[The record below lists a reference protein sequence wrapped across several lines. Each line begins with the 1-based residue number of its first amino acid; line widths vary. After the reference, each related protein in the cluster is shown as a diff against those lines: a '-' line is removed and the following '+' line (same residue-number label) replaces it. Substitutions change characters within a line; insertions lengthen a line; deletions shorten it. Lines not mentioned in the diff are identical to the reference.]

1 MLPHIAL
8 YLLHKKEIDADLL
21 KVQDRKPTVLNL
33 IKACTREKSFRNLFY
48 YRMGEYR
55 SVFISWLLPP
65 ERTMTI
71 WCPHIGKG
79 AHLEHSYAT
88 YLNAESI
95 GDDFYCLQM
104 VTLGNGKGGRP
115 TIGNDVKIYTGAT
128 VFGGIHIG
136 NHVTI
141 GAGAVV
147 FQDIPDGATVV
158 GNPGRIVKQEDKK
171 RLEDMAETLKEKT
184 AKGLFWGAMNNG
196 AMQVIGLVFGII
208 LGRLL
213 SKEDYGM
220 MAMINVFP
228 LIAIAL
234 QNSGFASAIGNLK
247 HPTSNDYN
255 SVFWFNIIVGGSLY
269 VILFLCAPFIADFYH
284 DDRLIALCRLAF
296 VTILFSSL
304 GTAQAAFLFKNMMVK
319 QQAKA
324 SITAVLLSSSVGVL
338 MAWNGFAYW
347 SLATQGVVYVGLNT
361 LLVWHY
367 STWRP
372 SLKIDFTPVK
382 TMFPFSFKIA
392 ATTIATKINDNV
404 MNILLGRF
412 YNNAITGSY
421 NQAYQWN
428 SKCYLLLQG
437 MLNPVIQPTLV
448 NLSDDKER
456 QLMAFRKMVRFI
468 CFLSFPLLFGLGLVS
483 NEFIII
489 TLTEKWQSSA
499 ELLRMLCVGGSVMP
513 LYTLFSNVVIS
524 KGKSGAYFWCTV
536 SLSVTQIVLMLFLWP
551 YGIRLMVSVYVA
563 LTIIWMFVWYALAYR
578 YISYRPLDF
587 LKDTCPFLL
596 AALGVMSLTYLATM
610 SISNLACLLLARVVM
625 AAVLYFVVMKIARVA
640 ILDECI
646 RFVLKKK

>member
-1 MLPHIAL
+1 
-8 YLLHKKEIDADLL
+8 
-21 KVQDRKPTVLNL
+21 
-33 IKACTREKSFRNLFY
+33 
-48 YRMGEYR
+48 
-55 SVFISWLLPP
+55 
-65 ERTMTI
+65 
-71 WCPHIGKG
+71 
-79 AHLEHSYAT
+79 
-88 YLNAESI
+88 
-95 GDDFYCLQM
+95 
-104 VTLGNGKGGRP
+104 
-115 TIGNDVKIYTGAT
+115 
-128 VFGGIHIG
+128 
-136 NHVTI
+136 
-141 GAGAVV
+141 
-147 FQDIPDGATVV
+147 
-158 GNPGRIVKQEDKK
+158 
-171 RLEDMAETLKEKT
+171 MAETLKEKT

-196 AMQVIGLVFGII
+196 AMQVIGLIFGIV

-247 HPTSNDYN
+247 HPTANDYN
-255 SVFWFNIIVGGSLY
+255 SVFWFNIIVGSSLY
-269 VILFLCAPFIADFYH
+269 VILFFCAPFIADFYH
-284 DDRLIALCRLAF
+284 DERLVSLCRLAF
-296 VTILFSSL
+296 INILFSSL

-347 SLATQGVVYVGLNT
+347 SLAAQGVVYVGLNT

-412 YNNAITGSY
+412 YTNAITGSY

-536 SLSVTQIVLMLFLWP
+536 SLSVTQIVLMLLLWP
-551 YGIRLMVSVYVA
+551 YGIHLMVSVYVA
-563 LTIIWMFVWYALAYR
+563 LTIVWMFVWYALAYR

-610 SISNLACLLLARVVM
+610 SITNLACLLLARVVM
-625 AAVLYFVVMKIARVA
+625 AAVLYFVVMKVARVA

>member
-1 MLPHIAL
+1 
-8 YLLHKKEIDADLL
+8 
-21 KVQDRKPTVLNL
+21 
-33 IKACTREKSFRNLFY
+33 
-48 YRMGEYR
+48 
-55 SVFISWLLPP
+55 
-65 ERTMTI
+65 
-71 WCPHIGKG
+71 
-79 AHLEHSYAT
+79 
-88 YLNAESI
+88 
-95 GDDFYCLQM
+95 
-104 VTLGNGKGGRP
+104 
-115 TIGNDVKIYTGAT
+115 
-128 VFGGIHIG
+128 
-136 NHVTI
+136 
-141 GAGAVV
+141 
-147 FQDIPDGATVV
+147 
-158 GNPGRIVKQEDKK
+158 
-171 RLEDMAETLKEKT
+171 MAETLKEKT

-196 AMQVIGLVFGII
+196 AMQVIGLIFGIV

-247 HPTSNDYN
+247 HPTANDYN
-255 SVFWFNIIVGGSLY
+255 SVFWFNIIVGSSLY
-269 VILFLCAPFIADFYH
+269 VILFFCAPFIADFYH
-284 DDRLIALCRLAF
+284 DERLVSLCRLAF
-296 VTILFSSL
+296 INILFSSL
-304 GTAQAAFLFKNMMVK
+304 GTAQAAFLFKNM
-319 QQAKA
+319 
-324 SITAVLLSSSVGVL
+324 
-338 MAWNGFAYW
+338 
-347 SLATQGVVYVGLNT
+347 
-361 LLVWHY
+361 
-367 STWRP
+367 
-372 SLKIDFTPVK
+372 
-382 TMFPFSFKIA
+382 IA

-412 YNNAITGSY
+412 YTNAITGSY

-448 NLSDDKER
+448 NLSDDRER
-456 QLMAFRKMVRFI
+456 QLLAFRKMVRFI

-536 SLSVTQIVLMLFLWP
+536 SLSVTQIVLMLLLWP
-551 YGIRLMVSVYVA
+551 YGIHLMVSVYVA
-563 LTIIWMFVWYALAYR
+563 LTIVWMFVWYALAYR

-610 SISNLACLLLARVVM
+610 SITNLVCLLLARVVM
-625 AAVLYFVVMKIARVA
+625 AAVLYFVVMKVARVA

-646 RFVLKKK
+646 RFVFKKNR

>member
-1 MLPHIAL
+1 MTSAFFFMKMHVCLQFLL
-8 YLLHKKEIDADLL
+8 YLCSKFKK
-21 KVQDRKPTVLNL
+21 
-33 IKACTREKSFRNLFY
+33 S
-48 YRMGEYR
+48 
-55 SVFISWLLPP
+55 
-65 ERTMTI
+65 
-71 WCPHIGKG
+71 
-79 AHLEHSYAT
+79 
-88 YLNAESI
+88 
-95 GDDFYCLQM
+95 
-104 VTLGNGKGGRP
+104 
-115 TIGNDVKIYTGAT
+115 
-128 VFGGIHIG
+128 
-136 NHVTI
+136 
-141 GAGAVV
+141 
-147 FQDIPDGATVV
+147 
-158 GNPGRIVKQEDKK
+158 
-171 RLEDMAETLKEKT
+171 MAETLKEKT

-247 HPTSNDYN
+247 NPTANDYN
-255 SVFWFNIIVGGSLY
+255 SVFWFNILVGGSLY
-269 VILFLCAPFIADFYH
+269 AILFFCAPFIADFYH
-284 DDRLIALCRLAF
+284 DERLVALCRLAF
-296 VTILFSSL
+296 INILFSSL

-347 SLATQGVVYVGLNT
+347 SLAAQGVVYVGLNT

-372 SLKIDFTPVK
+372 SLKIDFAPVR

-412 YNNAITGSY
+412 YTNAITGSY

-513 LYTLFSNVVIS
+513 LYTLFPM
-524 KGKSGAYFWCTV
+524 W
-536 SLSVTQIVLMLFLWP
+536 
-551 YGIRLMVSVYVA
+551 
-563 LTIIWMFVWYALAYR
+563 
-578 YISYRPLDF
+578 
-587 LKDTCPFLL
+587 
-596 AALGVMSLTYLATM
+596 
-610 SISNLACLLLARVVM
+610 
-625 AAVLYFVVMKIARVA
+625 
-640 ILDECI
+640 
-646 RFVLKKK
+646 

>member
-1 MLPHIAL
+1 
-8 YLLHKKEIDADLL
+8 
-21 KVQDRKPTVLNL
+21 
-33 IKACTREKSFRNLFY
+33 
-48 YRMGEYR
+48 
-55 SVFISWLLPP
+55 
-65 ERTMTI
+65 
-71 WCPHIGKG
+71 
-79 AHLEHSYAT
+79 
-88 YLNAESI
+88 
-95 GDDFYCLQM
+95 
-104 VTLGNGKGGRP
+104 
-115 TIGNDVKIYTGAT
+115 
-128 VFGGIHIG
+128 
-136 NHVTI
+136 
-141 GAGAVV
+141 
-147 FQDIPDGATVV
+147 
-158 GNPGRIVKQEDKK
+158 
-171 RLEDMAETLKEKT
+171 MAETLKEKT

-319 QQAKA
+319 QQA
-324 SITAVLLSSSVGVL
+324 
-338 MAWNGFAYW
+338 
-347 SLATQGVVYVGLNT
+347 
-361 LLVWHY
+361 
-367 STWRP
+367 
-372 SLKIDFTPVK
+372 
-382 TMFPFSFKIA
+382 IA

-625 AAVLYFVVMKIARVA
+625 AAVLYFVVMKVARVA

>member
-1 MLPHIAL
+1 
-8 YLLHKKEIDADLL
+8 
-21 KVQDRKPTVLNL
+21 
-33 IKACTREKSFRNLFY
+33 
-48 YRMGEYR
+48 
-55 SVFISWLLPP
+55 
-65 ERTMTI
+65 
-71 WCPHIGKG
+71 
-79 AHLEHSYAT
+79 
-88 YLNAESI
+88 
-95 GDDFYCLQM
+95 
-104 VTLGNGKGGRP
+104 
-115 TIGNDVKIYTGAT
+115 
-128 VFGGIHIG
+128 
-136 NHVTI
+136 
-141 GAGAVV
+141 
-147 FQDIPDGATVV
+147 
-158 GNPGRIVKQEDKK
+158 
-171 RLEDMAETLKEKT
+171 MAETLKEKT

-304 GTAQAAFLFKNMMVK
+304 GTAQAAFLFKN
-319 QQAKA
+319 
-324 SITAVLLSSSVGVL
+324 
-338 MAWNGFAYW
+338 
-347 SLATQGVVYVGLNT
+347 

-596 AALGVMSLTYLATM
+596 AALGVMSLTYLATAG
-610 SISNLACLLLARVVM
+610 ITNLACLLLARVVM
-625 AAVLYFVVMKIARVA
+625 AAVLYFVVMKVARVA